1 MTRNPSN
8 PHLAEFAYAAR
19 DMSFDINERKEYPLD
34 FFKKVKNRRVLVGQ
48 ATINVYCQTWRL
60 SFFKEVRLI

>member
-19 DMSFDINERKEYPLD
+19 DMSFNVDERKE
-34 FFKKVKNRRVLVGQ
+34 
-48 ATINVYCQTWRL
+48 
-60 SFFKEVRLI
+60 